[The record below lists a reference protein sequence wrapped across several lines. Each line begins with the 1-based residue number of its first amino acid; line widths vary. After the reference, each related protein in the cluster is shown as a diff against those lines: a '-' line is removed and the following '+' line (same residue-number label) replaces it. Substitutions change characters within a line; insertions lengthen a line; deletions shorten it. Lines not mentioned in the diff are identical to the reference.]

1 MVDLIAGFFL
11 KNNSDPEKKRSVYG
25 YVCGTLGIALNLFL
39 FAAKLVIGT
48 LSGSISIT
56 ADAFNNFTDAGSSV
70 ITLFG
75 FLWSGRKADN
85 EHPFGHGR
93 IEYICGIL
101 VSVVIILVGGELFLS
116 SAEKIFEPTDVK
128 FSIALCIVLSVSVLV
143 KFYMYLYNRK
153 CAKLIGSE
161 TLRAVASDCLGDCVA
176 TLCVLACSIFT
187 HYTDINIDAYV
198 GAVVSILI
206 LKAGISS
213 VISTASP
220 LLGNA
225 PAPEFVN
232 EIYDIVSSSNA
243 CCGIHDLVVHD
254 YGPGKK
260 FISLHMEVDGSGDIF
275 VLHDEVD
282 RIEKLLI
289 ESLGCDAVIH
299 MDPIDIKNPI
309 LNEVSDMLKLYAKE
323 LDRGLIVH
331 DVRMVPGPT
340 HTNVIFDVAI
350 PASVYEK
357 RKEIASELEKKVSEY
372 GSSYFAVINCEMSY
386 TDNK

>member
-1 MVDLIAGFFL
+1 MVNLIAKLFL
-11 KNNSDPEKKRSVYG
+11 KGNNSPEKTRSVYG
-25 YVCGTLGIALNLFL
+25 YVCGIFGIVLNLFL

-48 LSGSISIT
+48 ISGSISIT

-116 SAEKIFEPTDVK
+116 SAEKIFAPSEVK

-153 CAKLIGSE
+153 CGKLISSE
-161 TLRAVASDCLGDCVA
+161 TLKAVASDSLGDCIA
-176 TLCVLACSIFT
+176 TLCVLACSVFT
-187 HYTDINIDAYV
+187 YFTDINIDAYV
-198 GAVVSILI
+198 GAVVSIMI
-206 LKAGISS
+206 IKAGISS

-225 PAPEFVN
+225 PEHEFVLQ
-232 EIYDIVSSSNA
+232 IYDIVSSSDA

-289 ESLGCDAVIH
+289 DTLGCDAVIH

-309 LNEVSDMLKLYAKE
+309 LNELSDILKLAAK
-323 LDRGLIVH
+323 DIDSGLVVH

-350 PASVYEK
+350 PPDLYHMSKSISSA
-357 RKEIASELEKKVSEY
+357 LEKKITDY

-386 TDNK
+386 TDKE

>member
-1 MVDLIAGFFL
+1 MISLIAKRFI
-11 KNNSDPEKKRSVYG
+11 KNPNDPASVRSVYG
-25 YVCGTLGIALNLFL
+25 YVCGAMGIILNLFL

-48 LSGSISIT
+48 VSGSISIT
-56 ADAFNNFTDAGSSV
+56 ADAFNNFTDAGSSI

-75 FLWSGRKADN
+75 FLLSGRKADN
-85 EHPFGHGR
+85 DHPFGHGR

-116 SAEKIFEPTDVK
+116 SAEKIFNPTDVK
-128 FSIALCIVLSVSVLV
+128 FSIALCVVLSVSVLV
-143 KFYMYLYNRK
+143 KFYMYLYNRNCGK
-153 CAKLIGSE
+153 MIDSE
-161 TLRAVASDCLGDCVA
+161 TLKAVASDSIGDCIA
-176 TLCVLACSIFT
+176 TLCVLVCSIFT
-187 HYTDINIDAYV
+187 HFTNINIDAYV

-206 LKAGISS
+206 LRAGITS

-220 LLGNA
+220 LLGHA
-225 PAPEFVN
+225 PDPDFVHR
-232 EIYDIVSSSNA
+232 IYDIVSSSDM

-260 FISLHMEVDGSGDIF
+260 FVSVHMEVDGSGDIF

-282 RIEKLLI
+282 RVEKLLTDT
-289 ESLGCDAVIH
+289 LGCDAIIH
-299 MDPIDIKNPI
+299 MDPIDIKNPV
-309 LNEVSDMLKLYAKE
+309 LKELSDILKLSAKE
-323 LDRGLIVH
+323 IDSGLVVH

-350 PASVYEK
+350 PANLFSK
-357 RKEIASELEKKVSEY
+357 RGEISETLSKKVSDFGE
-372 GSSYFAVINCEMSY
+372 SYFAVINCEMSY

>member
-1 MVDLIAGFFL
+1 MVNYIAKLFL
-11 KNNSDPEKKRSVYG
+11 KKDSSPEKTRSVYG
-25 YVCGTLGIALNLFL
+25 YVCGTLGIILNLFL
-39 FAAKLVIGT
+39 FAAKLIIGT
-48 LSGSISIT
+48 VSGSISIT

-75 FLWSGRKADN
+75 FLWSGRRADN

-93 IEYICGIL
+93 IEYICGIF

-116 SAEKIFEPTDVK
+116 SAEKIFDPTDVK
-128 FSIALCIVLSVSVLV
+128 FSIALCLVLSISVLV

-153 CAKLIGSE
+153 CGKLISSE
-161 TLRAVASDCLGDCVA
+161 TLKAVASDSLGDAVA
-176 TLCVLACSIFT
+176 TLCVLACSVFT
-187 HYTDINIDAYV
+187 HFTNINIDAYV

-213 VISTASP
+213 VLSTASP
-220 LLGNA
+220 LLGK
-225 PAPEFVN
+225 APEHEFVDK
-232 EIYDIVSSSNA
+232 IYDIVSASYA

-254 YGPGKK
+254 YGPGKC
-260 FISLHMEVDGSGDIF
+260 FLSLHMEVDGSGDIF

-282 RIEKLLI
+282 RVERLLT
-289 ESLGCDAVIH
+289 ETLGCQAVIH

-309 LNEVSDMLKLYAKE
+309 LNEISDILKLTAKE
-323 LDRGLIVH
+323 IDSGLIVH

-350 PASVYEK
+350 PANIFNK
-357 RKEIASELEKKVSEY
+357 RGDISAALEKKVSDY
-372 GSSYFAVINCEMSY
+372 GNSYFAVINCEMSY

>member
-1 MVDLIAGFFL
+1 MVNYIAKLFL
-11 KNNSDPEKKRSVYG
+11 KKDSSPEKTRSVYG
-25 YVCGTLGIALNLFL
+25 YVCGTLGIILNLFL
-39 FAAKLVIGT
+39 FAAKLIIGT
-48 LSGSISIT
+48 VSGSISIT

-75 FLWSGRKADN
+75 FLWSGRRADN

-116 SAEKIFEPTDVK
+116 SAEKIFDPTDVK
-128 FSIALCIVLSVSVLV
+128 FSIALCLVLSISVLV

-153 CAKLIGSE
+153 CGKLISSE
-161 TLRAVASDCLGDCVA
+161 TLKAVASDSLGDAVA
-176 TLCVLACSIFT
+176 TLCVLACSVFT
-187 HYTDINIDAYV
+187 HFTNINIDAYV

-213 VISTASP
+213 VLSTASP
-220 LLGNA
+220 LLGK
-225 PAPEFVN
+225 APEHEFVDK
-232 EIYDIVSSSNA
+232 IYDIVSASFA

-254 YGPGKK
+254 YGPGKC
-260 FISLHMEVDGSGDIF
+260 FLSLHMEVDGSGDIF

-282 RIEKLLI
+282 RVERLLT
-289 ESLGCDAVIH
+289 ETLGCQAVIH

-309 LNEVSDMLKLYAKE
+309 LNEISDILKLTAKE
-323 LDRGLIVH
+323 IDSGLIVH

-350 PASVYEK
+350 PANIFNK
-357 RKEIASELEKKVSEY
+357 RGDISAALEKKVSDY
-372 GSSYFAVINCEMSY
+372 GNSYFAVINCEMSY

>member
-1 MVDLIAGFFL
+1 MVNYIAKLFL
-11 KNNSDPEKKRSVYG
+11 KKDSSPEKTRSVYG
-25 YVCGTLGIALNLFL
+25 YVCGTLGIILNLFL
-39 FAAKLVIGT
+39 FAAKLIIGT
-48 LSGSISIT
+48 VSGSISIT

-75 FLWSGRKADN
+75 FLWSGRRADN

-116 SAEKIFEPTDVK
+116 SAEKIFDPTDVK
-128 FSIALCIVLSVSVLV
+128 FSIALCLVLSISVLV

-153 CAKLIGSE
+153 CGKLISSE
-161 TLRAVASDCLGDCVA
+161 TLKAVASDSLGDAVA
-176 TLCVLACSIFT
+176 TLCVLACSVFT
-187 HYTDINIDAYV
+187 HFTNINIDAYV

-213 VISTASP
+213 VLSTASP
-220 LLGNA
+220 LLGK
-225 PAPEFVN
+225 APEHEFVDK
-232 EIYDIVSSSNA
+232 IYDIVSASYA

-254 YGPGKK
+254 YGPGKC
-260 FISLHMEVDGSGDIF
+260 FLSLHMEVDGSGDIF

-282 RIEKLLI
+282 RVERLLT
-289 ESLGCDAVIH
+289 ETLGCQAVIH

-309 LNEVSDMLKLYAKE
+309 LNEISDILKLTAKE
-323 LDRGLIVH
+323 IDSGLIVH

-350 PASVYEK
+350 PANIFKK
-357 RKEIASELEKKVSEY
+357 RGDISAALEKKVSDY
-372 GSSYFAVINCEMSY
+372 GNSYFAVINCEMSY

>member
-1 MVDLIAGFFL
+1 MVNFIANLFL
-11 KNNSDPEKKRSVYG
+11 KNNNSPEKTRSVYG
-25 YVCGTLGIALNLFL
+25 YVCGILGIVLNLFL

-48 LSGSISIT
+48 VSGSISIT

-75 FLWSGRKADN
+75 FLWSGRKADS

-116 SAEKIFEPTDVK
+116 SAEKIFEPTEVK

-143 KFYMYLYNRK
+143 KFYMYIYNRK
-153 CAKLIGSE
+153 CGKLISSE
-161 TLRAVASDCLGDCVA
+161 TLKAVASDCLGDCVA
-176 TLCVLACSIFT
+176 TLCVLACSVFTYFT
-187 HYTDINIDAYV
+187 HINIDAYV

-206 LKAGISS
+206 LRAGITS
-213 VISTASP
+213 VLSTASP

-225 PAPEFVN
+225 PEPEFVTH
-232 EIYDIVSSSNA
+232 IYDVVSSSKA

-282 RIEKLLI
+282 RVEKQLI
-289 ESLGCDAVIH
+289 DTLGCDAVIH

-309 LNEVSDMLKLYAKE
+309 LNELSDILKLSAK
-323 LDRGLIVH
+323 DINSGLVVH

-350 PASVYEK
+350 PANIFDK
-357 RKEIASELEKKVSEY
+357 RKEIASALEKKVSDF
-372 GSSYFAVINCEMSY
+372 GRSYFAVINCEMSY